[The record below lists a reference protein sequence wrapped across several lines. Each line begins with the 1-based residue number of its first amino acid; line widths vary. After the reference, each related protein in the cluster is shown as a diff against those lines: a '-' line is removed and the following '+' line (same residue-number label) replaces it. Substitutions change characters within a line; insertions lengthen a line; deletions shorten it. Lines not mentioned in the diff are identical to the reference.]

1 MANENMGLLS
11 QYGLDLNREDLQMQ
25 DLRRRQSIGLQLADG
40 LGLRGTAER
49 GGAQTGAL
57 LAAALQNRNYSP
69 TDDQNNRIAAARD
82 TQKAMEGWLAQN
94 PEATASDRAMKY
106 QEFLAENAFRYGLP
120 DVGTSVLTQLDEK
133 RRLRQKQDLEFE
145 NLGIENRIS
154 KATEKDRIEQSR
166 LNLQKGKLVPEA
178 YVVGSSNPN
187 STVSGILQ
195 DDYSLLTGDGRRIP
209 AGSWHTSRPMAPS
222 QMGGGGSGSR
232 WTLTPTE
239 AGFLRNS
246 LQAVD
251 NQLRKTIEIDDLF
264 LEFGKNPGQFIGD
277 VGKVTGFADRMVRFA
292 ENFAD
297 AIDPTGNG
305 GDIRITDDGTNEG
318 KTKYDLSS
326 PAGRARYAREEAG
339 YIRSVLPANL
349 ARNAEMANRYQSLI
363 VEFAYAT
370 ARAQEPGAKALT
382 DADFKR
388 ALAAIGG
395 NLNNPTALRKIMF
408 SRAMQSNAELDFR
421 FSMYSDEVLGQVFT
435 NPQAQKDYKNRVSE
449 VRRRLEFDKTNGNP
463 VGTSYPDQ
471 MPGTWRILPNQ

>member
-1 MANENMGLLS
+1 MATENTGFLQ
-11 QYGLDLNREDLQMQ
+11 QYGLDLDRDKLQEQ
-25 DLRRRQSIGLQLADG
+25 DLRQRQAVGMHLADG
-40 LGLRGTAER
+40 LGLRGTAAR

-57 LAAALQNRNYSP
+57 LAAALQNRNYQP
-69 TDDQNNRIAAARD
+69 TDDQSSRIATARD
-82 TQKAMEGWLAQN
+82 TQQAMEAWLAQN

-120 DVGTSVLTQLDEK
+120 DVGASVLTQLDEK
-133 RRLRQKQDLEFE
+133 KRARQKQDLELE
-145 NLGIENRIS
+145 NLGIETRVNR
-154 KATEKDRIEQSR
+154 ATEQDRIESSK

-178 YVVGSSNPN
+178 YVVGSKDPN
-187 STVSGILQ
+187 STVSGVLQ

-222 QMGGGGSGSR
+222 QLGGGGSGSR

-297 AIDPTGNG
+297 AIDPTGEG
-305 GDIRITDDGTNEG
+305 GDLRITNDGTNEG
-318 KTKYDLSS
+318 KTLYDLSS
-326 PAGRARYAREEAG
+326 PAGRARFSRKESE
-339 YIRSVLPANL
+339 YIRSILPANL
-349 ARNAEMANRYQSLI
+349 KRNAEMANRYQALV

-388 ALAAIGG
+388 AVQAIGG
-395 NLNNPTALRKIMF
+395 SLNDPVALRKIMF
-408 SRAMQSNAELDFR
+408 SRAMQANSELNFR
-421 FSMYSDEVLGQVFT
+421 FSMYSDDVLGQVFT
-435 NPQAQKDYKNRVSE
+435 NPQAQRDYKQRVEE
-449 VRRRLEFDKTNGNP
+449 VNKRLSYDKSNGNP
-463 VGTSYPDQ
+463 TGSSYGTDQ
-471 MPGTWRILPNQ
+471 MPGTWRIIP